1 MITIKLT
8 KELKYNTVISRN
20 SNITNNVKQMIYIIL
35 EQMIIQNY
43 YNANNII

>member
-8 KELKYNTVISRN
+8 KELKYNTVIRRN

-43 YNANNII
+43 YYTNNII